1 MIYRLAVPGTIDDT
15 DAVRVLEWHAAPGDR
30 IAPGQLIVELETH
43 KALIEVRA
51 VQPAIVRLLT
61 RAEGQWCKLGEDLVL
76 LSDDPDEP
84 LSRDAPAAEWLA
96 DFQIG

>member
-1 MIYRLAVPGTIDDT
+1 MIYRLTIPGTIEDT
-15 DAVRVLEWHAAPGDR
+15 DAVRVLEWHALAGDS
-30 IAPGQLIVELETH
+30 IAAGQLLVELETH

-51 VQPAIVRLLT
+51 MRAAVLRELT
-61 RAEGQWCKLGEDLVL
+61 FEEGAWCKLGATLAL
-76 LSDDPDEP
+76 LSDGPDEP

>member
-1 MIYRLAVPGTIDDT
+1 MIYRLTIPGTIEDT
-15 DAVRVLEWHAAPGDR
+15 DAVRVLEWHAEPGDR
-30 IAPGQLIVELETH
+30 IAAGQLLVELETH

-51 VQPAIVRLLT
+51 MRAAVLRELT
-61 RAEGQWCKLGEDLVL
+61 FEEGAWCKLGAALAL

-96 DFQIG
+96 DFQLG

>member
-30 IAPGQLIVELETH
+30 LAAGQLIVELETH

-51 VQPAIVRLLT
+51 VQPAVVRART
-61 RAEGQWCKLGEDLVL
+61 HDEGEWCKLGEDLAL
-76 LSDDPDEP
+76 LSDDADEP
-84 LSRDAPAAEWLA
+84 LIRDTPVAEWLA